1 MKRMFSFIL
10 VMLVIASPAVLSEQD
25 ISRGKGFG
33 VTYDNVV
40 FFYESLPENS
50 FGPKY
55 PLTYID
61 LGEQDYRQFHAF
73 SSDNVSGGIMCEDTT
88 DKVVAMMISVDDYSK
103 KAADPKQSIFTEF
116 FSVSSRLL
124 FGIQGKKSMVDFMEF
139 VFSELNFVLVLSGT
153 TDDIFRATSD
163 GVRFAIDNKND
174 KLTLMFA
181 HPETYTENEFID
193 YRESTIRR

>member
-1 MKRMFSFIL
+1 MKRAFSFVL
-10 VMLVIASPAVLSEQD
+10 VMLVMAASAGLSEQGV
-25 ISRGKGFG
+25 SRGKGFG

-40 FFYESLPENS
+40 FFYDNLPESS

-61 LGEQDYRQFHAF
+61 LGEQNYRQFYAF
-73 SSDNVSGGIMCEDTT
+73 SSNNVLGGIICEDTT

-124 FGIQGKKSMVDFMEF
+124 FAIQGKKSMVDFMEF
-139 VFSELNFVLVLSGT
+139 VFSELNFILVLSGT
-153 TDDIFRATSD
+153 TDDVFRATSD

-181 HPETYTENEFID
+181 HPETYTESEFIG
-193 YRESTIRR
+193 YRESTVGR

>member
-1 MKRMFSFIL
+1 MKRAFSFVL
-10 VMLVIASPAVLSEQD
+10 VMLVMAASAGLSEQGV
-25 ISRGKGFG
+25 SRGKGFG

-40 FFYESLPENS
+40 FFYDNLPESS

-61 LGEQDYRQFHAF
+61 LGEQDYRQFYAF
-73 SSDNVSGGIMCEDTT
+73 SSNNVLGGIICEDTT
-88 DKVVAMMISVDDYSK
+88 NKVVAMMISVDDYSK

-124 FGIQGKKSMVDFMEF
+124 FAIQGKKSMVDFMEF

-153 TDDIFRATSD
+153 TDDVFRATSD

-181 HPETYTENEFID
+181 HPETYTESEFIG
-193 YRESTIRR
+193 YRESTVGR